1 MACKKRFTAK
11 RIPVYIIPFLFIF
24 ILYPYKLKAQL
35 YEYDTHD
42 MRLIYDGEAS
52 KYLVKYVGQCF
63 ENALEVNSKLFDY
76 HSNEKTTVL
85 VYDIND
91 FGNAGTGTIPRN
103 HIVLSIAPLD
113 YQYET
118 APANERFN
126 TTFNHELVHVITLD
140 QSTSSD
146 RFFRTIFD
154 GKVGAKFL

>member
-1 MACKKRFTAK
+1 MACKKSITPNSIFA
-11 RIPVYIIPFLFIF
+11 YIIPFFLIF
-24 ILYPYKLKAQL
+24 ISYSYNLKAQL

-52 KYLVKYVGQCF
+52 KYLVKYIGQCF

-118 APANERFN
+118 APAN
-126 TTFNHELVHVITLD
+126 
-140 QSTSSD
+140 
-146 RFFRTIFD
+146 
-154 GKVGAKFL
+154 